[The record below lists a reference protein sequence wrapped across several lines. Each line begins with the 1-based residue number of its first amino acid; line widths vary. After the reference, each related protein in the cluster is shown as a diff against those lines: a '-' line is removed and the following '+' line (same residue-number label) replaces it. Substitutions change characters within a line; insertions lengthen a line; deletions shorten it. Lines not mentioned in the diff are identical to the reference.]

1 VSDQEAGNW
10 DFVIHAYTLP
20 QAIED
25 GVLFE
30 LRPDQWLKLSG
41 GKPIVVTAPLWEQF
55 EELQLLTLWND
66 YVHWRKNIM
75 ATLPEEDQMFVG
87 EIQGVKVW
95 VLEDSASFCIMRPQD
110 Y

>member
-1 VSDQEAGNW
+1 VSDQEAGDW

-55 EELQLLTLWND
+55 EELQLLTLWNE
-66 YVHWRKNIM
+66 YVHWRKHVM
-75 ATLPEEDQMFVG
+75 ETLPEEEQMFTH
-87 EIQGVKVW
+87 EADARTIW
-95 VLEDSASFCIMRPQD
+95 LIEDGAAFTILFKED